1 MIFEGDSL
9 NVAQGFHNF
18 SNNQSYFGKVFADS
32 NHLSSCFNSFSL
44 SHVKC
49 SANMMAH
56 FLANFFLSSSNT
68 VLIDECPPCIVPYV
82 GAD

>member
-1 MIFEGDSL
+1 MMFEDDSL
-9 NVAQGFHNF
+9 NVVQGFHNL
-18 SNNQSYFGKVFADS
+18 SNNQTYFNTVFADS
-32 NHLSSCFNSFSL
+32 NHLSFRFNSFSL

-56 FLANFFLSSSNT
+56 FLAKFFLSSSNT
-68 VLIDECPPCIVPYV
+68 VLIEECPPCIVPYV